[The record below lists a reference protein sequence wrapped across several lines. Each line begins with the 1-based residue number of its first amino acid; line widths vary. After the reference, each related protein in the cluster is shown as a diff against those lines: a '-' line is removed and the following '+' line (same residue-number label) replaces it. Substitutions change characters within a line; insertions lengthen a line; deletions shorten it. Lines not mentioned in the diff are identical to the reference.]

1 MFARLVRPLPAFQQV
16 CVQALALFLA
26 LTASVALAAPSGIQV
41 FFGPKAARD
50 PQSLYFNLMRFLD
63 SARKSIHGSIHEVDM
78 ISVAEKL
85 AERSRQGIDVQLVV
99 EEQWWN
105 NPKNTAAR
113 LVLQKSKAKVILDTK
128 KSGLMHNKFYIV
140 DDRRV
145 WTGSTNM
152 TETCLLYNPNSNLW
166 IDSPEL
172 AANYAVEFDRERQG
186 YFGKRGAPKTTLP
199 HAEVRVGSARI
210 QSFFTPWMDPT
221 PTIVERIEGAKKSV
235 EVMCFVFS
243 SQDIGEA
250 LIRAHQRG
258 VKVRVLLDNLFSGPG
273 STARWRYVPFKE
285 LRKVGVAVKFDD
297 EDSKFHHKVVI
308 VDGKTVMVG
317 SFNLSVSA
325 VEDNN
330 ENLLIVD
337 SPEVAHQY
345 QQEFERWW
353 KYYSGDPG
361 MPPPRVKGEDDDG

>member
-1 MFARLVRPLPAFQQV
+1 MLTRLVRSLASA
-16 CVQALALFLA
+16 ALLLA
-26 LTASVALAAPSGIQV
+26 LTAGLALAAPGIQV
-41 FFGPKAARD
+41 FFGPKVARD
-50 PQSLYFNLMRFLD
+50 PHSLYFNLMRFFD
-63 SARKSIHGSIHEVDM
+63 SAKKSIHGSVHEVDM

-85 AERSRQGIDVQLVV
+85 AQRSHDGIDVQLVV

-105 NPKNTAAR
+105 NPKNKAAR
-113 LVLQKSKAKVILDTK
+113 LVLEQSKVKVMLDTK
-128 KSGLMHNKFYIV
+128 KSGLMHNKFFIV

-152 TETCLLYNPNSNLW
+152 TETCLLYNPNSNVW

-172 AANYAVEFDRERQG
+172 AANYAVEFARERQG
-186 YFGKRGAPKTTLP
+186 HFGKRGAPKGVLP
-199 HAEVRVGSARI
+199 YPEVRVGPARI
-210 QSFFTPWMDPT
+210 RTFFTPWMDPT
-221 PTIVERIEGAKKSV
+221 PVIVERIDVAKKSV

-243 SQDIGEA
+243 SQNIGEA
-250 LIRAHQRG
+250 LIRADKRG
-258 VKVRVLLDNLFSGPG
+258 VKVRVLLDNLFSGAG

-285 LRKVGVAVKFDD
+285 LRKAGIEVKFDD

-308 VDGKTVMVG
+308 IDGAQVCVG

-330 ENLLIVD
+330 ENLLLIE
-337 SPEVAHQY
+337 SPEVARDY
-345 QQEFERWW
+345 RQEFERWW

-361 MPPPRVKGEDDDG
+361 KPPPPEKGVDDDH

>member
-1 MFARLVRPLPAFQQV
+1 MFAPVISAKWLRRAAVVVLALVLSTGL
-16 CVQALALFLA
+16 ALAG
-26 LTASVALAAPSGIQV
+26 PPGIQV

-63 SARKSIHGSIHEVDM
+63 SAKKSIHGSIHEVDM
-78 ISVAEKL
+78 ITVAEKL
-85 AERSRQGIDVQLVV
+85 AQRSREGIDVQIVV

-105 NPKNTAAR
+105 NPKNKAAR
-113 LVLQKSKAKVILDTK
+113 LVLEKSKVKVMLDTK
-128 KSGLMHNKFYIV
+128 KSGLMHNKFLIA
-140 DDRRV
+140 DNRRV

-152 TETCLLYNPNSNLW
+152 TETCLLYNPNSNVW

-172 AANYAVEFDRERQG
+172 AANFATEFDRQRQG
-186 YFGKRGAPKTTLP
+186 YFGRRGTPKTVLP

-210 QSFFTPWMDPT
+210 QSFFTPWMDPV
-221 PTIVERIEGAKKSV
+221 PAIVERIDGARKSV

-243 SQDIGEA
+243 SQDIAEA
-250 LIRAHQRG
+250 LIRAHRRG
-258 VKVRVLLDNLFSGPG
+258 VKVRVLLDNLFSGDG
-273 STARWRYVPFKE
+273 STARWKYVPFKE
-285 LRKVGVAVKFDD
+285 LRKAGIEVKFDD

-308 VDGKTVMVG
+308 IDGKTVMVG

-330 ENLLIVD
+330 ENLLIID
-337 SPEVAHQY
+337 SAEVGKEY
-345 QQEFERWW
+345 QQEFARWW

-361 MPPPRVKGEDDDG
+361 KPPPKVKGEDDDV